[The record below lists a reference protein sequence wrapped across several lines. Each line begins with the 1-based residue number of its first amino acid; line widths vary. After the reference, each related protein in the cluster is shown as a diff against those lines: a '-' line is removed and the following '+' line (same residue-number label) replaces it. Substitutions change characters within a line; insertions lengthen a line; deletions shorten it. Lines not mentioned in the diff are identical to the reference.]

1 MAVVISGGNI
11 NMARFS
17 AVCPQCR
24 GKFPWEP
31 TLGYPES
38 CPLCS
43 FRIASDRD
51 DDDICMP
58 SIRTMRTKII
68 DKTFDDMS
76 KGSEIRAQA
85 AAEMTGASAVEMS
98 GLKIT
103 DLNTGMREGDIAV
116 KEVRNDVTA
125 HMEAMNA
132 RGAQF
137 GFQGANG
144 VGHSG
149 AVQAGPF
156 PNAGAKFQTSLRQI
170 HAERTNYQAV
180 GDLPALETMQP
191 GYRRRA

>member
-1 MAVVISGGNI
+1 MGVRIK
-11 NMARFS
+11 
-17 AVCPQCR
+17 CPFCDVKFGWDIAALGWPDQCPKCKQFV
-24 GKFPWEP
+24 G
-31 TLGYPES
+31 T
-38 CPLCS
+38 
-43 FRIASDRD
+43 DRA

-85 AAEMTGASAVEMS
+85 AAEMTGASASEMS

-156 PNAGAKFQTSLRQI
+156 PNAGAKFQTSLRQM